1 MTDLQ
6 EKLSRATEPSRELD
20 KEIWQLLVPGVTR
33 RTIHVD
39 HHVKPYDIDET
50 RDASG
55 KLIIVPHYTASL
67 DAALALVAEVLPGQ
81 WRQTTYDPGK
91 IKPYFGKISIS
102 RPYGCYENYHG
113 NHKSSEP
120 IALLIALLK
129 ATNAGADNDQ

>member
-33 RTIHVD
+33 RTAHVD

-67 DAALALVAEVLPGQ
+67 DAALALVAEVLPG
-81 WRQTTYDPGK
+81 WKWVIVCDGCDIWTEEFEGNEPKR
-91 IKPYFGKISIS
+91 FIST
-102 RPYGCYENYHG
+102 G
-113 NHKSSEP
+113 HKSP
-120 IALLIALLK
+120 AVALLIALLK
-129 ATNAGADNDQ
+129 ATNAGAGDAD